1 MTAKKIRKKIKK
13 RKFVMNLLLKFL
25 KPTNKIMVKLSQNL
39 DKDISRYQLIL
50 YKLHINKSKKLRRID
65 RIAA

>member
-50 YKLHINKSKKLRRID
+50 YKLHIKKSKTIRRIE
-65 RIAA
+65 RLAA